1 MALAFDA
8 KEFKRESYDEG
19 RKLTFYTPLGIGIEV
34 DNLAELKEAY
44 IKICKEKH
52 ISHAIFEN
60 YSIFSSGLLCKK
72 YDHNRVSGF
81 LESILYGIK
90 DYIKQINVIYVIIS
104 PKNYPDIIVGGHYSP
119 SIPVN
124 IFDFFR
130 RLSPSFSY
138 ITAWKYLQ
146 NNKTEKEIL
155 LDAFSGK
162 QTLAWEEMKKYKIK
176 IFPRG
181 DECNLLISIADA
193 IAFTLDRRISR
204 MKLRLEP
211 DGIEKALEY
220 LNIDWKYDVITPG
233 DIGSIRWYNFDDIIW
248 SEYQARPILFIDLDA
263 INMRTMVELEAYQ
276 YATKYSYEQNG
287 SLQGFDEHID
297 TKRIRNGDI
306 YVYAGEQAR
315 NRALTFADIYDIE
328 ILSVKELKSKI

>member
-8 KEFKRESYDEG
+8 KEFKRERYDDG
-19 RKLTFYTPLGIGIEV
+19 RKITFYTPLGIGIEV
-34 DNLAELKEAY
+34 ENLTDLKEAY
-44 IKICKEKH
+44 IKVCKEKCM
-52 ISHAIFEN
+52 SHAIFEN
-60 YSIFSSGLLCKK
+60 CSIYSSNNLCKK
-72 YDHNRVSGF
+72 YDHNRVSSF

-90 DYIKQINVIYVIIS
+90 DYIKKIYITYVIIS
-104 PKNYPDIIVGGHYSP
+104 PTDYPTITVGGHHSP

-146 NNKTEKEIL
+146 KNKTDKEIL

-162 QTLAWEEMKKYKIK
+162 QALAWEEMKKYKMK

-181 DECNLLISIADA
+181 DECNLPISLADA

-204 MKLRLEP
+204 MKIRLEP
-211 DGIEKALEY
+211 EGIEKALDY
-220 LNIDWKYDVITPG
+220 LNIECIYDILTPR
-233 DIGSIRWYNFDDIIW
+233 DVSSIRWYNFDDIIW

-263 INMRTMVELEAYQ
+263 INMKTMVELEAYQ
-276 YATKYSYEQNG
+276 YATKYSYEKNG

-297 TKRIRNGDI
+297 AKRIRNGDI
-306 YVYAGEQAR
+306 YVYAGEKSR
-315 NRALTFADIYDIE
+315 DRALTFADIYDIE
-328 ILSVKELKSKI
+328 ILSVKELKSKS